1 MTKTHHRTSLIGLA
15 VAAACAVLP
24 RHALADEPQWVPV
37 IVDQTPSEQTITL
50 VNGIATVLRTKED
63 VTLLDPAIAA
73 RKFETVHSAAPVE
86 VPEDE
91 LRELGDSF
99 SRALE
104 AAAIGQWD
112 KAYEIVRR
120 FDELSQPVQDYVTWR
135 LNLSRDIFDYCLM
148 SVHFMLTAGR
158 EGAAREEMRNCIYNA
173 PQRTLSPK
181 EISER
186 VIQLHASVKGELLAQ
201 GEASLDIDASG
212 APASTTGC
220 VAVVNGG
227 PKGAL
232 PYRETGL
239 LPVPVRI
246 QVNCQRPGRIHVV
259 RLKPGRNSLIV
270 DLRLERVVHTGDYLG
285 LRYADARE
293 EQTSQVRDALTLA
306 KTLGGS
312 DLLLVHKLADG
323 RLSVQRYGTQLEQLV
338 SEVKLPMKA
347 NADEIRV
354 AAHALATSRS
364 GEIAASEETPTG
376 TSTANGGRNRD
387 AFAGLAVVIG
397 SVSSF
402 GIAWGMYAESMH
414 YRGTAAATGG
424 CAGITQQSPRTL
436 CIQSFARYQ
445 TLGDVTLIVGALGS
459 AFGTMA
465 SPAALPEADGV
476 PLWSWLAGAAGAGV
490 ATAGALLWSSGTSC
504 SLEKCADKTDPKL
517 GQLLVL
523 HAPPLLAIPIT
534 HAVRA
539 LLKSKNVQAHAFY
552 SPAGGELAI
561 SGRF

>member
-1 MTKTHHRTSLIGLA
+1 MSPHRTLLRSA
-15 VAAACAVLP
+15 VLAAACAAVPL
-24 RHALADEPQWVPV
+24 HARADEPQWVPV
-37 IVDQTPSEQTITL
+37 IVDQTASEQTLTL
-50 VNGIATVLRTKED
+50 VNAVATVLRTKED
-63 VTLLDPAIAA
+63 IALLDPAIAA
-73 RKFETVHSAAPVE
+73 RKFETAHSAAPVE

-99 SRALE
+99 RRALE

-148 SVHFMLTAGR
+148 SVHFMLGAGR
-158 EGAAREEMRNCIYNA
+158 EGAAREEMRSCIYSA

-181 EISER
+181 EVPEQ
-186 VIQLHASVKGELLAQ
+186 VIALHESVKAELVAQ
-201 GEASLDIDASG
+201 GEATLDVDASG

-220 VAVVNGG
+220 VVVVNGA
-227 PKGAL
+227 PKGSL

-259 RLKPGRNSLIV
+259 RLKSGRNSLIV
-270 DLRLERVVHTGDYLG
+270 DQRFERVVRTEGYLG

-293 EQTSQVRDALTLA
+293 EQMSQIRDALTLA

-312 DLLLVHKLADG
+312 SLLLVRKLPDG
-323 RLSVQRYGTQLEQLV
+323 RLSMRRYGTQLEQLE
-338 SEVKLPMKA
+338 SEVTLAMKA
-347 NADEIRV
+347 SADEIRA

-364 GEIAASEETPTG
+364 GVIAASEEASPG
-376 TSTANGGRNRD
+376 AASVNRD
-387 AFAGLAVVIG
+387 RGRDPFAGVAVALG

-402 GIAWGMYAESMH
+402 AIAWGVYAEAMH
-414 YRGTAAATGG
+414 YRSDVADNGG
-424 CAGITQQSPRTL
+424 CAAAAQPAPKVL

-445 TLGDVTLIVGALGS
+445 SLGDMTLIVGALGS
-459 AFGTMA
+459 ALGMA
-465 SPAALPEADGV
+465 AAPAALPRVEGV
-476 PLWSWLAGAAGAGV
+476 PWWSWVAGGAGVGV
-490 ATAGALLWSSGTSC
+490 ATAGALLWSNGKSC
-504 SLEKCADKTDPKL
+504 SLDHCEGGTDSKL

-523 HAPPLLAIPIT
+523 HGPPLLAIPIT
-534 HAVRA
+534 YGIRA
-539 LLKSKNVQAHAFY
+539 LLKSDHVQASASY
-552 SPAGGELAI
+552 QPSGGQLTI
-561 SGRF
+561 SGRL